1 MLTILG
7 YFSLPTTNPELNYLH
22 NFLTNRPSESQN
34 MILLRTSEGVSQF
47 ISASIALL
55 MSSNNFSSNYME
67 SYFNLGWIVTI
78 NPINVWS
85 FYPFDVNFIRICSK
99 VSIKP
104 IFRSSLIILYFFLAS
119 LVISPNVASTTIPD

>member
-67 SYFNLGWIVTI
+67 SYFNLG
-78 NPINVWS
+78 
-85 FYPFDVNFIRICSK
+85 
-99 VSIKP
+99 
-104 IFRSSLIILYFFLAS
+104 
-119 LVISPNVASTTIPD
+119 